1 MQANISG
8 ALNLPGRRP
17 KNSSRQ
23 RRAKSS
29 TAPYVV
35 GEIFA
40 GICGL
45 SSAFM
50 CREYALGYAI
60 EIETDLQNLIRRR
73 HPVAR
78 LYGDV
83 KLVKEL
89 PVRSGAGS
97 SQHRRLLRARGPA
110 VAASRPARRRRRP
123 ARCPTRPSSPQL
135 THLLC
140 VSPPCQDV
148 SVAGVGQGMQGQVR
162 DRMHCTQPN
171 PAQMPPPPHPLPHP
185 PRRQPWCSAPP
196 RGRLCRR

>member
-1 MQANISG
+1 MQAIISG
-8 ALNLPGRRP
+8 APNLPGRRP

-29 TAPYVV
+29 AAPYVV

-50 CREYALGYAI
+50 CREFALGYAI

-73 HPVAR
+73 HPAAR

-97 SQHRRLLRARGPA
+97 DERRCRFHARGPA
-110 VAASRPARRRRRP
+110 VAANCPARRLRRA

-148 SVAGVGQGMQGQVR
+148 SVAGAGQGMQGQVR

-171 PAQMPPPPHPLPHP
+171 LAPMPPPPHPLPRP
-185 PRRQPWCSAPP
+185 PRRQPWCSAPL